1 MIRYEHGAA
10 NVTGA
15 VGATATNHMRRGAAA
30 PATKGSPA
38 NSNDRPARPG
48 TRPAAEEE
56 PNQRGGWRGRSGS
69 GFGAA
74 NESRAPGVAHGEA
87 RNEEEG
93 ATMKDEAEQPRR
105 VLLEISTDAH
115 GLNWRVDQG
124 LRLGELLIL
133 RSALEVA
140 ERQISEILWTAAS
153 EGVKDDDDE

>member
-1 MIRYEHGAA
+1 
-10 NVTGA
+10 
-15 VGATATNHMRRGAAA
+15 
-30 PATKGSPA
+30 
-38 NSNDRPARPG
+38 
-48 TRPAAEEE
+48 
-56 PNQRGGWRGRSGS
+56 
-69 GFGAA
+69 
-74 NESRAPGVAHGEA
+74 
-87 RNEEEG
+87 
-93 ATMKDEAEQPRR
+93 MKDEAEQPRR